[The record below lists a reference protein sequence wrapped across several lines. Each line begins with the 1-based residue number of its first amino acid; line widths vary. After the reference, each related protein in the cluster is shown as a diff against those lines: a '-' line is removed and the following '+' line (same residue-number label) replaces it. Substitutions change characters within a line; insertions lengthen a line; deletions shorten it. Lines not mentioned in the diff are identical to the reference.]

1 MLLRRQGWRTLEVR
15 MNAHERTPLEQA
27 LRQLIEG
34 DVQMLA
40 QAIWIGELISLRK
53 DTTEA
58 VAVFDALE
66 DKQRLLRE
74 TLEREQAKAACR
86 RT

>member
-1 MLLRRQGWRTLEVR
+1 MLLRRQDWRTLEVC
-15 MNAHERTPLEQA
+15 MNPHERTPLEQGW
-27 LRQLIEG
+27 LRVIEG
-34 DVQMLA
+34 KAQVMVQAA
-40 QAIWIGELISLRK
+40 QIGELAYLCK

-58 VAVFDALE
+58 KAVFYALE